1 MTSLAKTLAVVAAAL
16 DRKAYDLRV
25 MQVPH
30 LSSIAEYFIV
40 ATGRSD
46 VQVQSIARGIEE
58 RMDQEREHPL
68 AIEGLSHGH
77 WVVLDYNDVVVHLFF
92 EPVRDFYRLERT
104 WTDVREI
111 EPPEPYQSQAR
122 DLSLSASG

>member
-1 MTSLAKTLAVVAAAL
+1 M
-16 DRKAYDLRV
+16 DRE
-25 MQVPH
+25 H
-30 LSSIAEYFIV
+30 
-40 ATGRSD
+40 
-46 VQVQSIARGIEE
+46 
-58 RMDQEREHPL
+58 EHPL

-104 WTDVREI
+104 WGDVREI
-111 EPPEPYQSQAR
+111 ELPEPYQSQAR